1 MRFYKKKR
9 ETVLYFQKDC
19 AILTVT
25 HWRTAPLLRG
35 RVSTAEEKENCFL
48 ESREMRWIFQRL
60 YKWNL
65 LRSLNPGRIVVAS
78 FAIIILVGALLLML
92 PISSRD
98 GQVTD
103 FISCLFTATSAT
115 CVTGLIVVDTYMHWT
130 LFGQV
135 VIICL
140 IQLGGLGFMTLI
152 SVISFLLRRR
162 IGLSERLLMA
172 STLNLNDMD
181 GVVRVVRHALMG
193 TFLLEGIG
201 AAILAL
207 RFIPDFGLL
216 KGIWR
221 GIFHSISAFCNAG
234 FDILGVD
241 QPFVSLTNYN
251 DDPVILLV
259 IMSLIV
265 IGGLG
270 FFVWEDILRCR
281 KDLRKL
287 SLYSK
292 MVLCMTAALIIGGTL
307 FFLAV
312 EWHNPATL
320 GDMPVW
326 QKVVNSMFQAITLR
340 TAGYDSVGQ
349 AGLLDSSLVMGC
361 ILMLIGGS
369 SGSTAGGIKTG
380 TIAVLLLTLRAGL
393 VGREAVTFRG
403 RTIAQ
408 RRVMDAMTLALVVVG
423 VCVAGSM
430 VLSLLESVHFLD
442 AAYEVASAM
451 ATVGVTVG
459 ITPGLGNVAR
469 VMLVIMMY
477 LGRVGIM
484 SFSIAFLS
492 RSKDQAKIKYPTAEV
507 MIG

>member
-1 MRFYKKKR
+1 MRSF
-9 ETVLYFQKDC
+9 
-19 AILTVT
+19 
-25 HWRTAPLLRG
+25 LRKF
-35 RVSTAEEKENCFL
+35 RPVYN
-48 ESREMRWIFQRL
+48 
-60 YKWNL
+60 
-65 LRSLNPGRIVVAS
+65 LNPTRIVVTS
-78 FAIIILVGALLLML
+78 FLIIILVGALLLML
-92 PISSRD
+92 PISSRS

-103 FISCLFTATSAT
+103 FITCLFTATSAT

-130 LFGQV
+130 LFGQI

-152 SVISFLLRRR
+152 TVVSFLLRRR
-162 IGLSERLLMA
+162 IGLSERLIMA

-201 AAILAL
+201 AVLLSL

-241 QPFVSLTNYN
+241 QPFVSLANYN

-259 IMSLIV
+259 IMCLIV
-265 IGGLG
+265 VGGLG
-270 FFVWEDILRCR
+270 FFVWEDVLRCR
-281 KDLRKL
+281 KNLRKL

-292 MVLCMTAALIIGGTL
+292 MVFCMTAALILGGTI
-307 FFLAV
+307 FFLVV
-312 EWHNPATL
+312 EWNNPATL

-326 QKVVNSMFQAITLR
+326 QKILNSMFQSITLR

-380 TIAVLLLTLRAGL
+380 TVAVLLLTLRAGL
-393 VGREAVTFRG
+393 TGREAVTFRG
-403 RTIAQ
+403 RTITQ
-408 RRVMDAMTLALVVVG
+408 RRVMDAMTLALIVVAVF
-423 VCVAGSM
+423 VAGSM
-430 VLSLLESVHFLD
+430 VISLLESVHFLE
-442 AAYEVASAM
+442 AAYEVASGM

-459 ITPGLGNVAR
+459 ITPQLGTVSR
-469 VMLVIMMY
+469 VILILMMY

-484 SFSIAFLS
+484 SFSVAFLA
-492 RSKDQAKIKYPTAEV
+492 RSSGQAKIKYPTAEV